1 MRKLFTLFV
10 LLMTA
15 GLYVQAQQFR
25 TVERPDFNFEF
36 DENARVAAHDASRT
50 VLCGQDTND
59 YTFLKATSN
68 SFIVTATDGQNL
80 AGLGQ
85 YYPAS
90 ATSPVTVT
98 GFFFFGVVSDDNAV
112 TTTIDCRA
120 YNAGPDSL
128 ATGAPLTSVSVAVD
142 TTFQGTFASIQYVAN
157 FPAPV
162 TFTQPFVLSM
172 ENNTMVE
179 FLMTTSNLD
188 SADGNG
194 EFLCAGLF
202 NGNWLNGSTIGFGGG
217 RVLDVDIL
225 MEPFT
230 SFDLTSGLEVQ
241 GGVDCVSPNEVVTFE
256 EAIVTEIAFNPIYNR
271 LANPNSAAFDTTA
284 IVAWDLDD
292 GSGVSGGNTASTS
305 YPVTGSYN
313 VLAGVNVLGYFIAC
327 SDADSITFEVADP
340 PVAGFDATTIDST
353 NKAITVTSTSLNA
366 DNVTFFL
373 GTDSVSGSPATFVPG
388 MPGSYDITIVAEGCN
403 QKDTFTDTVII
414 PELAS
419 INGELANAVNVFP
432 NPTSGELNVELVNIA
447 GQVNVTLRNIVG
459 QEVLR
464 TNGFNRVTLDLIG
477 LESGIYLLEGEVEG
491 QRFVS
496 KIQLD

>member
-1 MRKLFTLFV
+1 M
-10 LLMTA
+10 
-15 GLYVQAQQFR
+15 
-25 TVERPDFNFEF
+25 
-36 DENARVAAHDASRT
+36 
-50 VLCGQDTND
+50 
-59 YTFLKATSN
+59 
-68 SFIVTATDGQNL
+68 
-80 AGLGQ
+80 
-85 YYPAS
+85 
-90 ATSPVTVT
+90 
-98 GFFFFGVVSDDNAV
+98 
-112 TTTIDCRA
+112 
-120 YNAGPDSL
+120 
-128 ATGAPLTSVSVAVD
+128 
-142 TTFQGTFASIQYVAN
+142 
-157 FPAPV
+157 
-162 TFTQPFVLSM
+162 
-172 ENNTMVE
+172 
-179 FLMTTSNLD
+179 
-188 SADGNG
+188 
-194 EFLCAGLF
+194 F

-464 TNGFNRVTLDLIG
+464 TNGFNRVTLDLTG